1 MKKIIFIL
9 SAILIVS
16 SCTKL
21 EDLNENIK
29 DPSEVSGES
38 LFTGAQ
44 ITLFD
49 QMVTPNVNFN
59 NFRMFVQHWTETT
72 YLDEANYDLE
82 TRTVPDNHWDELYR
96 DVLMDLK
103 QSAINIGE
111 TEYPTDPNPAIKV
124 NRLAVVD
131 IMAVY
136 AWSVLVETFGNV
148 PYTDALD
155 SDIPLPTYDDGLT
168 IYKDLIARLNAD
180 MAAMNDSWGSFDNAD
195 NMYGGD
201 VASWIKFAN
210 SLKLR
215 MGIMLA
221 DVDAA
226 FAQTTVEAATAD
238 LSKLIQ
244 SNAENAKIIY
254 AASQPNANPVYDNLV
269 ASGRKDFVAANTL
282 VDAMNALNDP
292 RRPLY
297 FTLSEDSLG
306 NPAYV
311 GGVYGYSSA
320 YSQYSHV
327 ADALQ
332 LPTFEGTIFDYA
344 EVEFLLAEAIE
355 RGFTVSGTAQGHYDD
370 AITAS
375 ILYWGGTSAEAT
387 TYLADPL
394 VDYTT
399 ATGDYKQK
407 IGEQQWIAYYNRGFE
422 AWNSW
427 RRLDYPALIASD
439 NPDFLISDIPLR
451 YTYPIAEQTLNG
463 ANYYSASAAIGGDDV
478 ATKLFFDMY

>member
-9 SAILIVS
+9 SVILIVS

-111 TEYPTDPNPAIKV
+111 TDYPTDPDPAIKV

-136 AWSVLVETFGNV
+136 AWSVLVETFGNI

-221 DVDAA
+221 DADVT
-226 FAQTTVEAATAD
+226 FAQTAVET
-238 LSKLIQ
+238 
-244 SNAENAKIIY
+244 
-254 AASQPNANPVYDNLV
+254 AASDL
-269 ASGRKDFVAANTL
+269 
-282 VDAMNALNDP
+282 
-292 RRPLY
+292 
-297 FTLSEDSLG
+297 E
-306 NPAYV
+306 
-311 GGVYGYSSA
+311 
-320 YSQYSHV
+320 
-327 ADALQ
+327 
-332 LPTFEGTIFDYA
+332 
-344 EVEFLLAEAIE
+344 
-355 RGFTVSGTAQGHYDD
+355 
-370 AITAS
+370 
-375 ILYWGGTSAEAT
+375 IL
-387 TYLADPL
+387 
-394 VDYTT
+394 
-399 ATGDYKQK
+399 KK
-407 IGEQQWIAYYNRGFE
+407 
-422 AWNSW
+422 
-427 RRLDYPALIASD
+427 
-439 NPDFLISDIPLR
+439 
-451 YTYPIAEQTLNG
+451 
-463 ANYYSASAAIGGDDV
+463 
-478 ATKLFFDMY
+478 